1 MSSLEGRCG
10 SCDAASYT
18 AREVKHLDA
27 ANKEMEFCAG
37 FRRRRDVSGVEELQS
52 RQVGI

>member
-27 ANKEMEFCAG
+27 ANKEMVLGDGGTSQGWKNYRAG
-37 FRRRRDVSGVEELQS
+37 R
-52 RQVGI
+52 